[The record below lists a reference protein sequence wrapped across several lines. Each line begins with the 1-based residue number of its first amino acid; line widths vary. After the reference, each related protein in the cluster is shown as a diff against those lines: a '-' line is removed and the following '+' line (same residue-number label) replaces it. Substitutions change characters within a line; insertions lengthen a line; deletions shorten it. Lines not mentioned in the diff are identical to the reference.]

1 MRHAI
6 SHMIATSISSAQ
18 TQNSKWQGATCQSVT
33 SNYVVTTFGRSASS
47 KQNVKTGE
55 NKTKSQTAFSLHPC
69 PKICRMQFMWIIVD
83 SCSSTFSK
91 IHETYMWVSVISYDC
106 DQWTSLTK
114 DGLTAAR
121 PLGPSYWHR
130 NHHKSLLGFEKSKFS
145 KLGTPCHDGHDACV
159 RPFDWIILGKKRDR
173 LEWYHTV
180 YMSLQFDICLL
191 LCTYEVH
198 IFVQAKSFQCRF
210 VRRLGLQA
218 ERSQAETHVTGKH
231 FHIVNSRISPS
242 WNMLR

>member
-1 MRHAI
+1 
-6 SHMIATSISSAQ
+6 
-18 TQNSKWQGATCQSVT
+18 
-33 SNYVVTTFGRSASS
+33 
-47 KQNVKTGE
+47 
-55 NKTKSQTAFSLHPC
+55 
-69 PKICRMQFMWIIVD
+69 MWIIVD

-198 IFVQAKSFQCRF
+198 IFVQAKSFLSMPICETAGVAGGKVAGGNACYWKTFSHCQ
-210 VRRLGLQA
+210 LQDFA
-218 ERSQAETHVTGKH
+218 VLKYVEISRASQPQPMVSICHCQFLNCPCSKPWQYPLVFTLPRSIDSFLVLKA
-231 FHIVNSRISPS
+231 FF
-242 WNMLR
+242 LRVVQVVFKK